1 MDPHISLKHP
11 TITRY
16 GAEKPL
22 RAVVLVLHGGRAHS
36 TATTRPW
43 QLSPLRMV
51 PFARDL
57 HRRGAKDGLEVWR
70 VRNRVRGWNGEQ
82 MDALADARY
91 AVQKAATEHPGVPIF
106 VLGHSMG
113 GLTALAV
120 ASEEPVKAV
129 VALAPWVDEKTPRN
143 AVAGVDVLIIH
154 GSTDRITN
162 PVTSREYAEDV
173 ADIARSVE
181 YLPIAG
187 VGHFMLSQYG
197 LWQRRAADFVL
208 DRLAN
213 LDRERVED

>member
-1 MDPHISLKHP
+1 MDPQKSPKHP

-16 GAEKPL
+16 GAEKPV

-57 HRRGAKDGLEVWR
+57 RRRGAREGLAVWR

-91 AVQKAATEHPGVPIF
+91 AVQMAAKEHPGVPIF

-120 ASEEPVKAV
+120 ASEDAVKAV

-143 AVAGVDVLIIH
+143 AVEGVDVLIIH
-154 GSTDRITN
+154 GSTDRITD
-162 PVTSREYAEDV
+162 PVASRRYAEEV
-173 ADIARSVE
+173 AEIARSVE
-181 YLPIAG
+181 FVPIAG
-187 VGHFMLSQYG
+187 VGHFMLSHYG

-208 DRLAN
+208 DRLSELAA
-213 LDRERVED
+213 ERVED